1 MAILVFA
8 LRLMIGVLLI
18 VAGAFKA
25 HDGIGI
31 TGASIAGYRLLPSF
45 AVMPLAIFLPYF
57 EIAVGVYLSI
67 GLFTRAVALIV
78 AAQIAIFTL
87 AVASVVVRHLQISC
101 GCFGA
106 AETTIASWYDVARD
120 AVLVGLCALIAWK
133 PPGRFSVD
141 ARLREASAAAEG
153 STAHE

>member
-8 LRLMIGVLLI
+8 LRSAIGVLLI

-31 TGASIAGYRLLPSF
+31 TGESIAGYRLLPSV
-45 AVMPLAIFLPYF
+45 AVMPLAIVLPYF
-57 EIAVGVYLSI
+57 EIAIGVYLSI
-67 GLFTRAVALIV
+67 GLFTRTVAFIV
-78 AAQIAIFTL
+78 AAQMAIFTA
-87 AVASVVVRHLQISC
+87 AVASVVVRHIHISC

-106 AETTIASWYDVARD
+106 ADTAIASWYDVARD
-120 AVLVGLCALIAWK
+120 AGLTALCALIAWK
-133 PPGRFSVD
+133 APGRFSVD

>member
-1 MAILVFA
+1 MPILTFA
-8 LRLMIGVLLI
+8 LRLAIGVLLI

-31 TGASIAGYRLLPSF
+31 TGASIAGYRLLPAF

-57 EIAVGVYLSI
+57 EIAIGVYLSM
-67 GLFTRAVALIV
+67 GLFTRIVASVV
-78 AAQIAIFTL
+78 AAQIGIFTL
-87 AVASVVVRHLQISC
+87 AVASVVVRHIHISC

-106 AETTIASWYDVARD
+106 AETTIASWWDVARD
-120 AVLVGLCALIAWK
+120 AALTALCALIAWK
-133 PPGRFSVD
+133 APGRFSVD
-141 ARLREASAAAEG
+141 ARLRKASAPESG

>member
-1 MAILVFA
+1 VPILVFV
-8 LRLMIGVLLI
+8 LRLAIGVLLI

-25 HDGIGI
+25 HDGVAI

-45 AVMPLAIFLPYF
+45 AVIPLAVFLPYF
-57 EIAVGVYLSI
+57 EIAIGVYLSL
-67 GLFTRAVALIV
+67 GLFTRAVASVV
-78 AAQIAIFTL
+78 AFQMAMFTA
-87 AVASVVVRHLQISC
+87 AVASVVVRHIQISC

-120 AVLVGLCALIAWK
+120 AALIGLCAFVAWK
-133 PPGRFSVD
+133 SPGKFSLD
-141 ARLREASAAAEG
+141 ARLREASAAEDG

>member
-8 LRLMIGVLLI
+8 LRLSIGLLLI

-25 HDGIGI
+25 HDGIAL

-67 GLFTRAVALIV
+67 GMFTRAVAFVV

-87 AVASVVVRHLQISC
+87 AVASVVARHIQISC
-101 GCFGA
+101 GCFGS

-120 AVLVGLCALIAWK
+120 AALTGLCALIAWK
-133 PPGRFSVD
+133 APGRFSID
-141 ARLREASAAAEG
+141 ARLREASAAKEG